1 MMGDGSTKI
10 DFWMRGGLKSS
21 EEAWKVSSLRS
32 MAALSNSR
40 CGFMRSEDFEKS

>member
-10 DFWMRGGLKSS
+10 DFCIGGLKSS

-32 MAALSNSR
+32 MAALSKSR
-40 CGFMRSEDFEKS
+40 CGLMRSEDVEKS